1 MTLLPC
7 VSYESKGRDFC
18 GPLYLYG
25 RLPKGNQYSPSPRKS
40 ALRALF
46 SVLSALFALN
56 AVYFLL
62 NSVALTIEALKAE
75 LHSTEFSAL

>member
-25 RLPKGNQYSPSPRKS
+25 RLPKGNQYSGSTGSQKRWSPPSSKS
-40 ALRALF
+40 LIAGKERWK
-46 SVLSALFALN
+46 
-56 AVYFLL
+56 
-62 NSVALTIEALKAE
+62 IKQKKKKKKRRGGKKKKKKKK
-75 LHSTEFSAL
+75 HG